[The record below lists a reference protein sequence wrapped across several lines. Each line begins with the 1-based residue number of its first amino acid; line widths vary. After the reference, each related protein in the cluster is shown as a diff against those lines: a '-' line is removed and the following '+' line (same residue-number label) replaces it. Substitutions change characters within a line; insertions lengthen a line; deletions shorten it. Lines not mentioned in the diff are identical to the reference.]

1 VVDFLDAHRV
11 TLTNAGAALAVLLL
25 TWVAV
30 VLTRR
35 AVERFVA
42 RRDLARADPAA
53 HTRYRMLEQLATA
66 ALIFVGLGLAL
77 YLLDIAALQRV
88 AVGMF
93 ASVGLMGI
101 VLGLA
106 AQSTV
111 ANLVSGIVLAFVQP
125 LRLGD
130 RVQVSG
136 ELGVV
141 EEIGLFYTKIRT
153 WDNRLLL
160 IPNKLLSN
168 EVIQNYTVHEPRM
181 PASVVFRLADRSALE
196 EARDLLLSVASN
208 HPALVTPPQPRVDVI
223 EADDKGLL
231 LRLVGWTWGH
241 DQAWHLAL
249 ALGELALTR
258 LEQADIGTA
267 GYRVE
272 TEGPFVEEP
281 TG

>member
-1 VVDFLDAHRV
+1 MDFLGAHRT
-11 TLTNAGAALAVLLL
+11 TLANLATAFVILVL

-30 VLTRR
+30 VVTRR
-35 AVERFVA
+35 TVERFVA
-42 RRDLARADPAA
+42 RRNLARQDPAA

-66 ALIFVGLGLAL
+66 ALVFVGVGLAL

-93 ASVGLMGI
+93 ASVGFMGI

-130 RVQVSG
+130 RVHVAG

-141 EEIGLFYTKIRT
+141 EEIGLFYTQIRT
-153 WDNRLLL
+153 WDNRRLL

-168 EVIQNYTVHEPRM
+168 EVIKNYTVRDPRM
-181 PASVVFRLADRSALE
+181 PGSVVFRIADSARVS
-196 EARDLLLSVASN
+196 EARGLLLEAARD
-208 HPALVTPPQPRVDVI
+208 HALLVTPPDPRVDLI
-223 EADDKGLL
+223 DSDEKGVL
-231 LRLVGWTWGH
+231 LRLVAWACGH
-241 DQAWHLAL
+241 DEAWRLAVALGESAL
-249 ALGELALTR
+249 ALLDEAGIKTSSYR
-258 LEQADIGTA
+258 L
-267 GYRVE
+267 E
-272 TEGPFVEEP
+272 TEGPFVEDDR
-281 TG
+281 